1 MCEWISDRG
10 DRSSTNPGWTDWV
23 SFVVSLSNHERLLL
37 TPHYRSEPS
46 HPCFGLVRR
55 RLVGQLSG
63 EAFRGL
69 AFANI
74 LAGVGQ
80 LPGEG
85 FWALAFA
92 NELAGVGQLSGEAFR
107 GLGFANILAG
117 VGQLPGEG
125 FWALANVLAGVGQ
138 LSGEG
143 FRGWPLPIY

>member
-1 MCEWISDRG
+1 M
-10 DRSSTNPGWTDWV
+10 
-23 SFVVSLSNHERLLL
+23 LL
-37 TPHYRSEPS
+37 TLHYRSGPS

-80 LPGEG
+80 LPGED
-85 FWALAFA
+85 
-92 NELAGVGQLSGEAFR
+92 FR
-107 GLGFANILAG
+107 GLAF
-117 VGQLPGEG
+117 
-125 FWALANVLAGVGQ
+125 ANVLAGVGQ

-143 FRGWPLPIY
+143 FRGWLLPIH

>member
-10 DRSSTNPGWTDWV
+10 DLPSTNPGWTDWV

-37 TPHYRSEPS
+37 TLHHPSGPS
-46 HPCFGLVRR
+46 HPCFGFVRR
-55 RLVGQLSG
+55 RLVRQLSG

-74 LAGVGQ
+74 PAGVGQ

-92 NELAGVGQLSGEAFR
+92 N
-107 GLGFANILAG
+107 ILAG
-117 VGQLPGEG
+117 VGQLAGEG
-125 FWALANVLAGVGQ
+125 FWALAFANVLAGVGQ

-143 FRGWPLPIY
+143 FRGWLSPIY

>member
-1 MCEWISDRG
+1 MCEWISDGG
-10 DRSSTNPGWTDWV
+10 DRPSTTPGWTYWV

-37 TPHYRSEPS
+37 TLHYRSGPS

-63 EAFRGL
+63 EAFWGL

-92 NELAGVGQLSGEAFR
+92 N
-107 GLGFANILAG
+107 ILAG
-117 VGQLPGEG
+117 VGPLPGEG
-125 FWALANVLAGVGQ
+125 YRVWL
-138 LSGEG
+138 
-143 FRGWPLPIY
+143 LPIY